1 MLQCPLDQP
10 RCQRREVQGQRRA
23 KPQIGLDLQEMGRP
37 RGQAASIRREGL
49 WWQSQLL
56 GHAGDGRPWSC
67 PKVIGGKAQIAQR
80 TELERKAQ
88 LIVGA
93 TLFADFLRISVG

>member
-1 MLQCPLDQP
+1 MLQYPLDQP
-10 RCQRREVQGQRRA
+10 RRQRREVQGQRRT
-23 KPQIGLDLQEMGRP
+23 KSQIGLDLQEMGSP
-37 RGQAASIRREGL
+37 RGQAAPIRREDI

-56 GHAGDGRPWSC
+56 GHEGHDSPWSC
-67 PKVIGGKAQIAQR
+67 PKVTGGKTQIAQR